1 MKRNFKRNLSII
13 ILVFA
18 LALYHV
24 LPTCLYYSRPLNRK
38 IDGREARKIIERFTR
53 QVSDARNDLTLR
65 VAKILSTLK
74 LRGDIKQHPSIPGVV
89 NVHFPLAE
97 DAALFIDNVVH
108 GEPSVPVKSA
118 RLYVVGSSEF
128 TGETVVQ
135 ISGSL
140 VTSLTEKDLSF
151 VSYEDK
157 DITVSQELENLATNL
172 FIESERPCECGY
184 YSLWDSMPIEKVIHV
199 TRNICSGLRLLPARK
214 TQAFLSRCLGTERD
228 FTAFLARLEKALQHE
243 EVKEAREELKDASY
257 LLHSR
262 NSRWNSISPKVVGN
276 VVDCSELSPCFSSM
290 SLTADGKLLFH
301 FDAEVAANRQQLVG
315 NERLDLERLF
325 AMEKQHIAT
334 RLNRSVEG
342 TEFGF
347 AVRLRD
353 EAASGK
359 IVLQGHR
366 VCQRIVEHLTALV
379 LNRPIAETCDLSTEN
394 FPVYGREPLD
404 SDTLGCFIFSPERS
418 CRHFSKGSVYIVFKG
433 LRSIVAKYEHAGAEE
448 AALLQHDLQNLYAC
462 FIHTDAV
469 SCSLG
474 EDRVL
479 EIKEPLQ
486 RVIRIWGEEFVQS
499 FGKASLEVRDVRDR
513 LAVVNRIEKT
523 QHAELVRWD
532 EQYRQAQCSMN
543 PQVRLRAAIPHKNI
557 FFENLKL
564 NIRKYSRGEHV
575 LRFGTDFVGGKQI
588 RIAFRDHQGNLLT
601 DKAGID
607 KVSDELYA
615 RLNKLGV
622 SEVGM
627 QREGDHIQVSVP
639 GVAGISSADILGTSK
654 MSFHVVNEQFS
665 SRSPLRYE
673 VQTFLDYLWFTARSL
688 DECSPQAINRLAG
701 ALFHGDNGSAPANV
715 RVAVEKLREAG
726 LSFSKE
732 LEGGS
737 ASLDTQYSMIAI
749 EKESREQVNP
759 LMIVFRNHALEGASL
774 KNIRP
779 EFAVGEGY
787 VLNFGVKDKATFSD
801 GRETPVQQFHAW
813 TSKFCQEGVSGTKN
827 GLFSGG
833 RGWRMAVV
841 LDGYVISDPVL
852 NVPLKDHASVSG
864 NFSYREVHRLAADLK
879 SGAMSF
885 IPEILSEEVVSPELG
900 SSQRVQGI
908 LSVVLG
914 LVVLIVLMSVYY
926 RFGGVIASIA
936 VLLNLL
942 LIWASMQYLDA
953 PLTLS
958 GLAGIILAMGMAV
971 DANVLVFERIR
982 EEYLLTRSLS
992 ESVEAGYK
1000 KAFSAIFDSNL
1011 TTILASALLLMLDTG
1026 PIKGFALTLIIGIF
1040 SSMFTA
1046 LFMTKFFFVIWV
1058 QKTRETQLHM
1068 MNKFIGIK
1076 HNFLKECKRLWVV
1089 SGVVLVLGCVG
1100 LGFGAWD
1107 SVFGMDFKGG
1117 YALTLDSHVCEY
1129 NPEQMCSVL
1138 RKRFQQIG
1146 LSSRDYRVRRAD
1158 SSEKVKIYLSQN
1170 ALDRVEQI
1178 EGAGSEQKGSD
1189 YHLARVLQVLSDS
1202 GSSTTSMV
1210 FDASRGSWFKVSG
1223 QLSNKMRTQAVIALF
1238 GALGIILLYVSLR
1251 FEWRYAFS
1259 AICALMHDLLA
1270 TCAVLVALHFFLQRI
1285 QIDLQ
1290 AIGALMTVLGYSLN
1304 NTLIIF
1310 DRIRED
1316 RREKLFTPMPIL
1328 INDALQKTL
1337 GRTVMTTATTLSVL
1351 VILLFV
1357 GGGSIFNFAFIMTVG
1372 ILLGTLSSLYI
1383 APPLLLFMVRKE
1395 EQNSLR

>member
-13 ILVFA
+13 IFVFA

-38 IDGREARKIIERFTR
+38 IDGREAQRIIENLTE
-53 QVSDARNDLTLR
+53 QVADVRSDLTIRLT
-65 VAKILSTLK
+65 KILSTLK
-74 LRGDIKQHPSIPGVV
+74 LRGKIKQHPSIPGVV
-89 NVHFPLAE
+89 NVHFPSKE
-97 DAALFIDNVVH
+97 DAAVFIDNVVH
-108 GEPSVPVKSA
+108 GEPSVPIKSA
-118 RLYVVGSSEF
+118 RLYVLGSSELV
-128 TGETVVQ
+128 GETVVQ
-135 ISGSL
+135 VSGSL
-140 VTSLTEKDLSF
+140 VTSLTEEDLSF
-151 VSYEDK
+151 VPYEDK
-157 DITVSQELENLATNL
+157 DTVVSQELRTIATNL
-172 FIESERPCECGY
+172 FVESERACECGY
-184 YSLWDSMPIEKVIHV
+184 GFLWDSMPIEKISHIA
-199 TRNICSGLRLLPARK
+199 RSICSDLRLLPAGK
-214 TQAFLSRCLGTERD
+214 TQAFLSRFFSTERD
-228 FTAFLARLEKALQHE
+228 FTAFLARLEKALQYD
-243 EVKEAREELKDASY
+243 EVKEYREELKEASHF
-257 LLHSR
+257 LHSR
-262 NSRWNSISPKVVGN
+262 NLRWSEVSPKVVGN
-276 VVDCSELSPCFSSM
+276 VVDCSKLATCFSST
-290 SLTADGKLLFH
+290 SLTTDGELLFH
-301 FDAEVAANRQQLVG
+301 FDPEVLTKRQQLVG
-315 NERLDLERLF
+315 DERLELERLF
-325 AMEKQHIAT
+325 VTEKQHIAAC
-334 RLNRSVEG
+334 LNRPVEE

-347 AVRLRD
+347 VTQLRD
-353 EAASGK
+353 KTASGR
-359 IVLQGHR
+359 IVLQGHKI
-366 VCQRIVEHLTALV
+366 CQRIVEHLTALV
-379 LNRPIAETCDLSTEN
+379 LNRPVAETCDLSPEN
-394 FPVYGREPLD
+394 FPIYSREP
-404 SDTLGCFIFSPERS
+404 SDNDALGCFIFSPDKS
-418 CRHFSKGSVYIVFKG
+418 CRHFSKGSVYVVFKG
-433 LRSIVAKYEHAGAEE
+433 LRSIIAKYENAGVQE
-448 AALLQHDLQNLYAC
+448 ATLLQQDLKNLYAC
-462 FIHTDAV
+462 FVHTDAV
-469 SCSLG
+469 SWSLG
-474 EDRVL
+474 DDRIL

-486 RVIRIWGEEFVQS
+486 RVIQIWGEEFVQS
-499 FGKASLEVRDVRDR
+499 FGEAALEVRDIRDR
-513 LAVVNRIEKT
+513 LAVVNRIEKSR
-523 QHAELVRWD
+523 HAELVRWD

-543 PQVRLRAAIPHKNI
+543 PQARLRAAIPYKNVFI
-557 FFENLKL
+557 ENFKL
-564 NIRKYSRGEHV
+564 NTRKYSRGDHV

-588 RIAFRDHQGNLLT
+588 RLAFRDHRGNLLT
-601 DKAGID
+601 DKEGID

-622 SEVGM
+622 SEIGM

-639 GVAGISSADILGTSK
+639 GAANISSADILGISK
-654 MSFHVVNEQFS
+654 MAFHVVNEQFS
-665 SRSPLRYE
+665 LKGPLGHE

-688 DECSPQAINRLAG
+688 DEASPKGINRLAG
-701 ALFHGDNGSAPANV
+701 AIFQGDKEKIPTNV
-715 RVAVEKLREAG
+715 RVAVEKLKEAG
-726 LSFSKE
+726 LNFTSD
-732 LEGGS
+732 LEGS
-737 ASLDTQYSMIAI
+737 SSCLDTQYSMIAI
-749 EKESREQVNP
+749 EKEWGERVNP

-787 VLNFGVKDKATFSD
+787 VLNFGVKDKAFSLD
-801 GRETPVQQFHAW
+801 STETPVQRFHAW

-827 GLFSGG
+827 SLFSGG

-852 NVPLKDHASVSG
+852 NVPLKDRASVSG
-864 NFSYREVHRLAADLK
+864 NFSYREVNRLAADLK

-900 SSQRVQGI
+900 NSQRLQGI
-908 LSVVLG
+908 LSVGLG
-914 LVVLIVLMSVYY
+914 LLVLIVLMSVYY
-926 RFGGVIASIA
+926 KFGGVIASGA

-1058 QKTRETQLHM
+1058 RKTRETQLHM

-1089 SGVVLVLGCVG
+1089 SGTVIVLGCMG

-1107 SVFGMDFKGG
+1107 SILGMDFKGG
-1117 YALTLDSHVCEY
+1117 YALTLDSDVCEY

-1138 RKRFQQIG
+1138 KTRFQQIG
-1146 LSSRDYRVRRAD
+1146 LSSRDYRVRKAD
-1158 SSEKVKIYLSQN
+1158 GSGKIKIYLSQH

-1178 EGAGSEQKGSD
+1178 EGGGQKGAD

-1202 GSSTTSMV
+1202 GNSNFSKAFDTSL
-1210 FDASRGSWFKVSG
+1210 GSWFKVSG
-1223 QLSNKMRTQAVIALF
+1223 QLSHKMRTQAIIALF

-1316 RREKLFTPMPIL
+1316 RREKLFTPMTVL

-1351 VILLFV
+1351 IILLFV

-1395 EQNSLR
+1395 EHSSLNE

>member
-1 MKRNFKRNLSII
+1 MKRNFKRNLSVII
-13 ILVFA
+13 FVFA

-38 IDGREARKIIERFTR
+38 IDGREAQRIIERLTK
-53 QVSDARNDLTLR
+53 QVTDTRNDLTVR

-74 LRGDIKQHPSIPGVV
+74 LRGVIKQHPSIPGVV

-97 DAALFIDNVVH
+97 EAATFVDNVVH
-108 GEPSVPVKSA
+108 GEPTVPVKSA
-118 RLYVVGSSEF
+118 RLHVVGSSELS
-128 TGETVVQ
+128 GETVVQ
-135 ISGSL
+135 VSGSL
-140 VTSLTEKDLSF
+140 VTSLTEEDLSF

-157 DITVSQELENLATNL
+157 ELTVSQELAAIATNV
-172 FIESERPCECGY
+172 FMESETLCECGY
-184 YSLWDSMPIEKVIHV
+184 HSLWDSMPIEKVAHIAQS
-199 TRNICSGLRLLPARK
+199 ICSGLRLLPTGK
-214 TQAFLSRCLGTERD
+214 TQAFLSRFLGSERD
-228 FTAFLARLEKALQHE
+228 FLAFLARLEKALQHE
-243 EVKEAREELKDASY
+243 DVKEYREELKEAAY
-257 LLHSR
+257 FLHSR
-262 NSRWNSISPKVVGN
+262 NVRWNEISPKVVGN

-290 SLTADGKLLFH
+290 SLTGDGKLLFH
-301 FDAEVAANRQQLVG
+301 FDAEVIAKRQQLVG

-325 AMEKQHIAT
+325 VVEKQHIAT
-334 RLNRSVEG
+334 RLNRSVEE

-347 AVRLRD
+347 ALRLRD
-353 EAASGK
+353 EAASGR
-359 IVLQGHR
+359 IVLQGSR
-366 VCQRIVEHLTALV
+366 VCQRIGEHLTALV
-379 LNRPIAETCDLSTEN
+379 LNRPAAGTCDLSTEN
-394 FPVYGREPLD
+394 FPVYSRAPVE
-404 SDTLGCFIFSPERS
+404 SDALGCFIFSPDRS

-433 LRSIVAKYEHAGAEE
+433 LRSIIAKYENAGAEE
-448 AALLQHDLQNLYAC
+448 AALLQQDLQNLYAC
-462 FIHTDAV
+462 FVHTDAV
-469 SCSLG
+469 SWSLG
-474 EDRVL
+474 EDRIL

-486 RVIRIWGEEFVQS
+486 RIIQIWGEEFVQS
-499 FGKASLEVRDVRDR
+499 FGDASLEVRDIRDR
-513 LAVVNRIEKT
+513 LAVMNRIEKA
-523 QHAELVRWD
+523 QQAELVRWD

-543 PQVRLRAAIPHKNI
+543 PQVRLRAAIPHKNVFI
-557 FFENLKL
+557 ENFKL
-564 NIRKYSRGEHV
+564 NVRKYSRGEHV

-588 RIAFRDHQGNLLT
+588 RLAFRDHQGNFVT
-601 DKAGID
+601 DKESID

-622 SEVGM
+622 SEVSM
-627 QREGDHIQVSVP
+627 QREGDHLQVSIP
-639 GVAGISSADILGTSK
+639 GAANLSSADILGTSK

-688 DECSPQAINRLAG
+688 DEASPRNINHLAAAI
-701 ALFHGDNGSAPANV
+701 FHGDQGAVPANV
-715 RVAVEKLREAG
+715 RVAVEKLKEAG
-726 LSFSKE
+726 LDFSKE
-732 LEGGS
+732 YEGGG
-737 ASLDTQYSMIAI
+737 ACLDTQYSMIAV
-749 EKESREQVNP
+749 EKDSGEQVNP

-787 VLNFGVKDKATFSD
+787 VLNFGVKDKAVSLD
-801 GRETPVQQFHAW
+801 SKETPVHQFHAW
-813 TSKFCQEGVSGTKN
+813 TSKFCQEGVSKTQN
-827 GLFSGG
+827 SHFSGG
-833 RGWRMAVV
+833 RGWRMAVI
-841 LDGYVISDPVL
+841 LDGYVISAPVL
-852 NVPLKDHASVSG
+852 NVPLRDHASVSG
-864 NFSYREVHRLAADLK
+864 NFSYREVNRLAADLK

-900 SSQRVQGI
+900 STQRLQGI
-908 LSVVLG
+908 LSIVLG
-914 LVVLIVLMSVYY
+914 LTALIVLMSVYY
-926 RFGGVIASIA
+926 KFGGVIASVA

-942 LIWASMQYLDA
+942 LIWAAIQYLDA

-1058 QKTRETQLHM
+1058 RKTRETQLHM

-1076 HNFLKECKRLWVV
+1076 HNFLKECKRLWMV
-1089 SGVVLVLGCVG
+1089 SGTVVVLGCIG

-1107 SVFGMDFKGG
+1107 SILGMDFKGG
-1117 YALTLDSHVCEY
+1117 YALTLDADVCDY

-1138 RKRFQQIG
+1138 KKRFQQIG
-1146 LSSRDYRVRRAD
+1146 LSSRDYRVRKAD
-1158 SSEKVKIYLSQN
+1158 SSGKVKIYLSQN
-1170 ALDRVEQI
+1170 ALDWVERKDGGNVEQQ
-1178 EGAGSEQKGSD
+1178 GPD

-1202 GSSTTSMV
+1202 GSSTSSMA
-1210 FDASRGSWFKVSG
+1210 FDASQGSWFKVSG
-1223 QLSNKMRTQAVIALF
+1223 QLSNKMRTQAIFALL

-1259 AICALMHDLLA
+1259 AICALLHDLLA
-1270 TCAVLVALHFFLQRI
+1270 TCSVLVALHFFLQRI

-1351 VILLFV
+1351 VILLFI

-1395 EQNSLR
+1395 EQNSPQ